1 MALKHIWLYK
11 ISPQTFIVMT
21 LHYSED
27 MTKGIILCHLTLF
40 MTRVIFSVSYLKTLR
55 IDDLIW
61 FHEEN
66 NTPGFG
72 VLMSRAE
79 LFPRFRSKQYEDT
92 LSQSLVDSSAAKE
105 EIGHITEQLN
115 WLYDTSD
122 PALLSKKVYKIFG
135 ISFLN

>member
-1 MALKHIWLYK
+1 
-11 ISPQTFIVMT
+11 
-21 LHYSED
+21 
-27 MTKGIILCHLTLF
+27 
-40 MTRVIFSVSYLKTLR
+40 
-55 IDDLIW
+55 
-61 FHEEN
+61 
-66 NTPGFG
+66 
-72 VLMSRAE
+72 MSRAE